1 MMLQLFP
8 KPFLISFCFLVC
20 VVLLRYDISDSD
32 EISAPTECLAVKKTL
47 VSCYIISNV
56 NACYQE
62 QIVWVSGVIQK
73 ALMLVRVW
81 FFETKALS
89 GKNIAV
95 WLDFLSSNLVSIQ
108 STLLTIA
115 K

>member
-8 KPFLISFCFLVC
+8 KPVLISFCFLVC
-20 VVLLRYDISDSD
+20 VVLLRYDISDAD

-56 NACYQE
+56 SACCQD
-62 QIVWVSGVIQK
+62 QIVLVSGVIQK
-73 ALMLVRVW
+73 ALMLVCVW

-89 GKNIAV
+89 GKNIA
-95 WLDFLSSNLVSIQ
+95 I
-108 STLLTIA
+108 
-115 K
+115 

>member
-8 KPFLISFCFLVC
+8 KPVLISLCFLVC

-56 NACYQE
+56 NA
-62 QIVWVSGVIQK
+62 
-73 ALMLVRVW
+73 
-81 FFETKALS
+81 
-89 GKNIAV
+89 
-95 WLDFLSSNLVSIQ
+95 
-108 STLLTIA
+108 
-115 K
+115 

>member
-8 KPFLISFCFLVC
+8 KPVLMIISLCFLVC

-56 NACYQE
+56 NACYQD
-62 QIVWVSGVIQK
+62 QIV
-73 ALMLVRVW
+73 
-81 FFETKALS
+81 
-89 GKNIAV
+89 
-95 WLDFLSSNLVSIQ
+95 
-108 STLLTIA
+108 
-115 K
+115 

>member
-8 KPFLISFCFLVC
+8 KPVLISLCFLVC

-56 NACYQE
+56 NA
-62 QIVWVSGVIQK
+62 WVPGSNRLSFWCHTKGID
-73 ALMLVRVW
+73 AGACLVFR
-81 FFETKALS
+81 
-89 GKNIAV
+89 N
-95 WLDFLSSNLVSIQ
+95 
-108 STLLTIA
+108 
-115 K
+115 

>member
-1 MMLQLFP
+1 MLQLFP

-20 VVLLRYDISDSD
+20 VVLLRYGISDSD
-32 EISAPTECLAVKKTL
+32 EISAPTECLAVKKML

-56 NACYQE
+56 STCCQD
-62 QIVWVSGVIQK
+62 QIVWGSGVIQK
-73 ALMLVRVW
+73 TLMLVRVW
-81 FFETKALS
+81 LFETKALS
-89 GKNIAV
+89 GKNIAI
-95 WLDFLSSNLVSIQ
+95 WLYFLSSNLVIIQ